1 MDGRVTVPR
10 NRPTVFPF
18 GFGVRELAVGNLVR
32 VKAWRP
38 NGPAP
43 AALPATPQSA
53 APTVEP
59 SDHIC
64 WWIGHRRST
73 HMPAAS
79 AATASELLGSPST
92 SNT

>member
-10 NRPTVFPF
+10 KRPTVFPLRLR
-18 GFGVRELAVGNLVR
+18 VLELAVGNLGR

-43 AALPATPQSA
+43 AALPATPQSG

-64 WWIGHRRST
+64 WWIGHRRSIHT
-73 HMPAAS
+73 PAAS
-79 AATASELLGSPST
+79 AATASALLGSPST
-92 SNT
+92 SST